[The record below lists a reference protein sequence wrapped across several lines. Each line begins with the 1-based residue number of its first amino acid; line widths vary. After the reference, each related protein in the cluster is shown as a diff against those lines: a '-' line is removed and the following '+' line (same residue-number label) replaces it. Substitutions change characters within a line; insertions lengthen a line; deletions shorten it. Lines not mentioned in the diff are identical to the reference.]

1 MTQTELGGLHV
12 EMLRLHR
19 TEEEKTAPARA
30 AEVEEFVEPRQGRHF
45 VLNFDKTPVEQRI
58 ELGQRN
64 IGEELLVEIGEGQPE
79 MLPELVAG
87 QGRLTELPEHVIR
100 RADDRR
106 QIIDQRAG
114 PIEEEIAQH
123 DQPKNLTERMVS
135 GPNSAASLDSMSAF
149 QTRSSSKRTLDWCT
163 RT

>member
-1 MTQTELGGLHV
+1 MKERV
-12 EMLRLHR
+12 
-19 TEEEKTAPARA
+19 K
-30 AEVEEFVEPRQGRHF
+30 
-45 VLNFDKTPVEQRI
+45 
-58 ELGQRN
+58 LGQGN
-64 IGEELLVEIGEGQPE
+64 IRQKFLVELGEGQSE
-79 MLPELVAG
+79 VLPEFVAG
-87 QGRLTELPEHVIR
+87 QRRLAELPEHVIR

-106 QIIDQRAG
+106 QIVNQSAR